1 MINKII
7 RIKKIIVQTIFLAQ
21 KEKRNKAKAEKL
33 REHKKGL
40 MQVFLTGEEA
50 SEL

>member
-21 KEKRNKAKAEKL
+21 RKKQNKAKAGKL
-33 REHKKGL
+33 REQTSGL